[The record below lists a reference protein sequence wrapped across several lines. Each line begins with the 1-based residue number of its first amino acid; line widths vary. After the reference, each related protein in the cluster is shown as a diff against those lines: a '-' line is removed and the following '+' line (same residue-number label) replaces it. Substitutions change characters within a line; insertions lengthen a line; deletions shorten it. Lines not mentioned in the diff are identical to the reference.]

1 MASNVYQEHFE
12 DSDPDEVFE
21 GFSREEVKETRPV
34 LNLNQ
39 PEDDDDLSVYE
50 DDEAPLA
57 NINFEHGRNRARGRN
72 NDHSVENKE
81 IWTETF
87 TRTNLPEYLEI
98 PGPSYFRQNQN

>member
-1 MASNVYQEHFE
+1 MASNVYQELSE

-21 GFSREEVKETRPV
+21 GFSREELEETRPV

-50 DDEAPLA
+50 YSSESEESETSEDDEAPLA
-57 NINFEHGRNRARGRN
+57 NDNFKLGRNRAVGRK

-81 IWTETF
+81 EIWTDI
-87 TRTNLPEYLEI
+87 Y
-98 PGPSYFRQNQN
+98 